1 MKKTVVAGSGVLFFV
16 ALSLTCMLSTVY
28 VVPVAGRTEVAKAS
42 TTDRS
47 RAEGANVPSFQSDD
61 FDEDEKY
68 ASSSPSSSSSSL
80 EEKRGAS
87 KRSKSFVAN
96 DMSASMT
103 EMPKSSPTFVKPA
116 IAGETSGLFNQIRQR
131 RRNICRRK
139 DCIRRR

>member
-68 ASSSPSSSSSSL
+68 ASSSPSSTSSL

-96 DMSASMT
+96 DMSASMFA
-103 EMPKSSPTFVKPA
+103 FVE
-116 IAGETSGLFNQIRQR
+116 IMGVLVDLSN
-131 RRNICRRK
+131 
-139 DCIRRR
+139 